1 MEWNVDFEKSL
12 GEDEQRWTRQTLKAQ
27 VFFEEGQHGK
37 AAQELWE
44 VLIEARHAEN
54 KKWECITLAHQG
66 KVYRHIRNGIC
77 QKLLAEALKLSEK
90 LDFAPGRLIALA
102 ELGETACLWGELG
115 KAREMLEKALSLV
128 RSDRDQD
135 RRAVL
140 LRLAMVLEGQGDFE
154 EAKSLVREVLLIDR
168 KLEIPDAEDREH
180 LERLSGPTQ
189 PARETVAASRLA
201 GSDATLRGGAAG

>member
-12 GEDEQRWTRQTLKAQ
+12 GEEEQRWTRQTLKAQ

-44 VLIEARHAEN
+44 VLIEARHAQN
-54 KKWECITLAHQG
+54 KRWECITMAHQG

-77 QKLLAEALKLSEK
+77 QKLLEGALALSEE

-102 ELGETACLWGELG
+102 ELGETACLWGDLS
-115 KAREMLEKALSLV
+115 KAREMLEEALSLV
-128 RSDRDQD
+128 ESKRGQD

-140 LRLAMVLEGQGDFE
+140 LRLAMVLEGQGEFV
-154 EAKSLVREVLLIDR
+154 EAKSLVREVLLIDKR
-168 KLEIPDAEDREH
+168 LEIPDAEDREH
-180 LERLSGPTQ
+180 LERLNGSAQ
-189 PARETVAASRLA
+189 PVGTSFAASRLA
-201 GSDATLRGGAAG
+201 V

>member
-44 VLIEARHAEN
+44 VLMEARHA
-54 KKWECITLAHQG
+54 KKKQWECITLAHQG

-77 QKLLAEALKLSEK
+77 QKLLEEALGLSEE
-90 LDFAPGRLIALA
+90 LDFTPGKLIALA

-115 KAREMLEKALSLV
+115 KAREMLEEALPLV
-128 RSDRDQD
+128 EDRREQD

-140 LRLAMVLEGQGDFE
+140 LRLAMVLEGQGE
-154 EAKSLVREVLLIDR
+154 IVKAKSLVREVLLIDKR
-168 KLEIPDAEDREH
+168 LEIPDGEDREH
-180 LERLSGPTQ
+180 LERLNGPAE
-189 PARETVAASRLA
+189 PVGERLA
-201 GSDATLRGGAAG
+201 AARLAV